1 MTKYKRP
8 LVYLLGLTILG
19 ISVSLFQ
26 NTNLGMG
33 SWDALNRN
41 FYEGIPLD
49 YKYITPIM
57 ALILISLAYLIE
69 KKKPD
74 LLMLFPFLI
83 SFYIGS
89 VIDLFLLFVPNVQ
102 SLGLIINL
110 LYVFSA
116 LILVAIGLNMI
127 ILCNFPLPALDQFC
141 LAISRKFKISFGK
154 GKLIGEALAF
164 LVAIIVG
171 FLFGHQE
178 FFFFLGPN
186 TFIALLTIGF
196 FVDFFAKP
204 VKRVIGEINV
214 NRSLR

>member
-8 LVYLLGLTILG
+8 LVYLLGLTMLG

-26 NTNLGMG
+26 STNLGMG

-57 ALILISLAYLIE
+57 ALILISLAYLID

-102 SLGLIINL
+102 NLGLIINL
-110 LYVFSA
+110 VYVFSA

-127 ILCNFPLPALDQFC
+127 ILC
-141 LAISRKFKISFGK
+141 S
-154 GKLIGEALAF
+154 
-164 LVAIIVG
+164 
-171 FLFGHQE
+171 
-178 FFFFLGPN
+178 
-186 TFIALLTIGF
+186 T
-196 FVDFFAKP
+196 
-204 VKRVIGEINV
+204 
-214 NRSLR
+214 